1 MSMEICINCGQWVD
15 TDFINGEYTSDSDG
29 FVCDFC
35 ISELT
40 DEELKKLGITR

>member
-1 MSMEICINCGQWVD
+1 MEICIECGQWVD
-15 TDFINGEYTSDSDG
+15 TDFVGGEYNSDGDG

-40 DEELKKLGITR
+40 DEELAKYGVTR